1 MTRVGSAE
9 WAIWHIKAIGLPRL
23 LDDLERL
30 ERTGFP
36 EANCKS
42 VRDALAEII
51 RVTDQAQDSFWRP
64 CVSGELQQF
73 RNVYIQWNSR
83 LEGADLVDRLHR
95 RQQLE
100 QMRSLRQRMSRN
112 IKRERTNRAVDAQ
125 QSILGKDDEKLGW
138 IVYEQLKKLTE
149 THPDTFKTL
158 KTAINAFETESTPGA
173 A

>member
-1 MTRVGSAE
+1 
-9 WAIWHIKAIGLPRL
+9 
-23 LDDLERL
+23 
-30 ERTGFP
+30 
-36 EANCKS
+36 
-42 VRDALAEII
+42 
-51 RVTDQAQDSFWRP
+51 
-64 CVSGELQQF
+64 VSGELQQF